1 MLIILVHWMIK
12 NGYEN
17 EKAFKAMWESMKIN
31 PNSGLYREILTRPVV
46 AEDSKFNTFNITSP
60 SYSTYINVGIWKD
73 LASFDAAVG
82 KYIQAPEERSPVNSD
97 KQMLAVY
104 REKFEFKI
112 RERII
117 LEKIQDRMGG
127 AELPA
132 ADLFE

>member
-1 MLIILVHWMIK
+1 MIK

-17 EKAFKAMWESMKIN
+17 EKAFKNMWQSMKID
-31 PNSGLYREILTRPVV
+31 PNSGLYREILTKPVE

-60 SYSTYINVGIWKD
+60 SYSTFINVGIWKD
-73 LASFDAAVG
+73 LSSFDAAVG
-82 KYIQAPEERSPVNSD
+82 KYIQAPEKRCPLNSN
-97 KQMLAVY
+97 KEMLAVY

-127 AELPA
+127 SELPE
-132 ADLFE
+132 ADLLE